1 MRTVHTF
8 QRRITYI
15 ENGWPHVR
23 NIEFTVGFTDL
34 SDSPE
39 KLVSIQQHIA
49 THVFA
54 FFDQEML
61 IDSVAGI
68 AQFKH
73 ISFPHHGLGIDIVSQ
88 DLSEFN
94 VIADA
99 LSAHLSILFS
109 CNVQAFS
116 CSVDDNKSILRSLQ
130 ISVHRMRRC
139 QMFDIDRGTLVGYE
153 VLTDKADVPK
163 NVVLDRNIVLA
174 DDAPLV
180 DIDRSTKNRGFSP
193 YFIKGIVTQAG
204 AINGQALINED
215 A

>member
-8 QRRITYI
+8 QRRLTYI

-23 NIEFTVGFTDL
+23 NMEFTITFTDL
-34 SDSPE
+34 ADSPE
-39 KLVSIQQHIA
+39 KLVSVQQHIA

-61 IDSVAGI
+61 IDSAAGI

-88 DLSEFN
+88 DLSKFD
-94 VIADA
+94 VIPDA
-99 LSAHLSILFS
+99 LSTHLSTLFS
-109 CNVQAFS
+109 CDVQAFT
-116 CSVDDNKSILRSLQ
+116 CDIDDNKTILRSLQ
-130 ISVHRMRRC
+130 IGVSRMRRC
-139 QMFDIDRGTLVGYE
+139 QMFDFDRGTLIGYE
-153 VLTDKADVPK
+153 VLTDRTDVPQ
-163 NVVLDRNIVLA
+163 NVVLDKRIEIA
-174 DDAPLV
+174 DDAPFIDV
-180 DIDRSTKNRGFSP
+180 DSGTKNRGFSP